1 MGVWSAEDD
10 SDGQTYLL
18 ISYKMEKEGIVFIA
32 TRNEKKKKS
41 TPGISQ
47 EAMYQA
53 FSSFCTKNFL
63 SGK

>member
-10 SDGQTYLL
+10 MGGQTYLL

-32 TRNEKKKKS
+32 SRNGKKKKKS

-47 EAMYQA
+47 EAISGIFFILYQD
-53 FSSFCTKNFL
+53 FFE
-63 SGK
+63 

>member
-10 SDGQTYLL
+10 MGGQTYLL

-32 TRNEKKKKS
+32 SRNGKKKKS

-47 EAMYQA
+47 EAISGIFFILYQD
-53 FSSFCTKNFL
+53 FFE
-63 SGK
+63 